1 MASMTPG
8 SNVERGFTLL
18 EVLVALSVFAVLAA
32 AVMTASQHVLEQ
44 SQGVR
49 DRLFAS
55 WIADNHLAELRLHA
69 PVAAQRRT
77 LEVRFDERAWLLVEV
92 RHSLADAPLV
102 EVSVT
107 VGLASDQQ
115 TLHHTVG
122 WLEVVD
128 GAP

>member
-1 MASMTPG
+1 MTPG

-32 AVMTASQHVLEQ
+32 AVTTASQHVLGQ

-55 WIADNHLAELRLHA
+55 WIADNHLNELRLRA

-77 LEVRFDERAWLLVEV
+77 VELRFDERAWLLVESR
-92 RHSLADAPLV
+92 RHLVESALV
-102 EVSVT
+102 EVNVS
-107 VGLASDQQ
+107 VGLASDRQP
-115 TLHHTVG
+115 LHHMVG

-128 GAP
+128 VAK

>member
-32 AVMTASQHVLEQ
+32 AVTTASQHVLEQ
-44 SQGVR
+44 SQGLR

-69 PVAAQRRT
+69 PAAAQRRT
-77 LEVRFDERAWLLVEV
+77 LEVRFDERRWWLVEA
-92 RHSLADAPLV
+92 RHPLADAPLV
-102 EVSVT
+102 EVNVS
-107 VGLASDQQ
+107 VGLAPDRQP
-115 TLHHTVG
+115 LHHTVG

-128 GAP
+128 AAP

>member
-77 LEVRFDERAWLLVEV
+77 LEVRFDERAWLLVEI

-122 WLEVVD
+122 WLEVAD
-128 GAP
+128 AAP